1 MIGEKNMLILLE
13 GFVMC
18 FILLLICVIGIA
30 NGPVGL
36 VVFYEKDVQDRVV
49 ELGYTTKEKIK
60 KTMTLTSIVLFAP
73 ILILVPFM
81 VYYINGANDF
91 WSGFW
96 QMLIILWIMGLFDRI
111 FIDWYWVGHTKA
123 WLIPGTENLQ
133 PYIPKA
139 VMIKKWVGTMI
150 GFPIIAAIIAG
161 VMTLI

>member
-1 MIGEKNMLILLE
+1 MILLME
-13 GFVMC
+13 GIVMC
-18 FILLLICVIGIA
+18 FLLLIICVIGIA

-36 VVFYEKDVQDRVV
+36 VVFYEQDVQDRVV

-60 KTMTLTSIVLFAP
+60 KAMTLTSIALFAP

-123 WLIPGTENLQ
+123 WLIPKTEDLQ
-133 PYIPKA
+133 PYIPAKTL
-139 VMIKKWVGTMI
+139 IKKWVGTII
-150 GFPIIAAIIAG
+150 GYPIIAAIIAG
-161 VMTLI
+161 IMTLIV